1 MALITT
7 RKPYVPFK
15 RLNRLATRGL
25 RVVERYRSLDPT
37 LDVLAPTFTKAAT
50 EFQDVYATCPEI
62 TRTQRLQESQAC
74 VADLRGKTQRWLA
87 LLSRDYPDRAAGLR
101 ALPHAVDDDALSK
114 AKQVVKTVDDLRRE
128 GGVPLPYAERL
139 IGSLSEAI
147 EEAGRELDG
156 ARVAVSDAQEHG
168 ERVRRAAT
176 VLQAELVSQGLRLAR
191 RP

>member
-25 RVVERYRSLDPT
+25 RVVDRYRSLDPT

-50 EFQDVYATCPEI
+50 EFQDVYTTSPEI
-62 TRTQRLQESQAC
+62 TRAQRLQESQAC

-87 LLSRDYPDRAAGLR
+87 LLSRDCPGRAANLR

-114 AKQVVKTVDDLRRE
+114 AKQVVKTVGDLWRE
-128 GGVPLPYAERL
+128 GGLRLPYAERL
-139 IGSLSEAI
+139 IASLSEAI

-156 ARVAVSDAQEHG
+156 A
-168 ERVRRAAT
+168 ERGGSESTGR
-176 VLQAELVSQGLRLAR
+176 
-191 RP
+191 